1 MGTKVNS
8 NYEDLLTFT
17 RASKGHALRPVSYG
31 DELVENGDFSSTD
44 LSDWAEIG
52 NPTATVSGGELTLS
66 GDGGYNDGI
75 QQTFNTTIGNV
86 YKLTVT
92 GRSITGSLRVLVRQ
106 FGGSYATLAAQSIG
120 TTTNQDVTLIF
131 TAISS
136 QCYVQLMQ
144 WSGSAGSGVFDNI
157 SVKEVTFDQPDG
169 TLTLFEH
176 PAGIPRVEYDADGNR
191 LGLLVEE
198 ARTNLVTRSES
209 FDNSAWTKVEGS
221 ITADTITAP
230 DGTSTADF
238 FVPSTNNVG
247 NHLVRDAINV
257 SSAQHSWS
265 VFAKAG
271 GYSWI
276 RLIHDDG
283 DDVSHSAYFD
293 LNNGAVGAVSGSAT
307 ASITDVGNGWY
318 RCSVTASAA
327 ASASSTQNQF
337 IYVAEGNGDVNFAGN
352 GTSGVYLWGAQLE
365 VGAFPTSY
373 IKSDSGTTTTRSA
386 DVASIP
392 VADFGLNRSS
402 YSMLLEAISSAPDNA
417 AGTGNNVNN
426 IAQLKSAGANY
437 SSLGIGSSG
446 PRVNRPSLA
455 SRNNAATIVAAGGGG
470 DVASLDNTFDEGL
483 LVKFSASFDVDSGT
497 IAGSVNGSTVFS
509 STGSVAG
516 VDLSFTNLEFNK
528 GQGAAYIKSIK
539 YYPRRL
545 TNAQLQDLTS

>member
-392 VADFGLNRSS
+392 VADFGYNQSEGTVFVEAKASGDSLTFPRVISFQDDPSNRWELIGDTTLDVRIFHRSNGTTDVSS
-402 YSMLLEAISSAPDNA
+402 DIISNVLDGETSFKLAYAKAENDA
-417 AGTGNNVNN
+417 AGSGNGGSVVTDTSNGQLTNVDTLY
-426 IAQLKSAGANY
+426 IGVGAN
-437 SSLGIGSSG
+437 GSS
-446 PRVNRPSLA
+446 NFL
-455 SRNNAATIVAAGGGG
+455 
-470 DVASLDNTFDEGL
+470 
-483 LVKFSASFDVDSGT
+483 
-497 IAGSVNGSTVFS
+497 NGH
-509 STGSVAG
+509 
-516 VDLSFTNLEFNK
+516 
-528 GQGAAYIKSIK
+528 IKSIK

-545 TNAQLQDLTS
+545 SNAKLVELTS

>member
-8 NYEDLLTFT
+8 NYESLLTFT

-31 DELVENGDFSSTD
+31 DELVTNGTFDTDSDWTKSSTGI
-44 LSDWAEIG
+44 SGGVATVTIG
-52 NPTATVSGGELTLS
+52 YRFLVQDAGLQTGKLYYISFDYTETSSSKLRVNTTGTNGAQQALLTTVSG
-66 GDGGYNDGI
+66 
-75 QQTFNTTIGNV
+75 
-86 YKLTVT
+86 
-92 GRSITGSLRVLVRQ
+92 TGS
-106 FGGSYATLAAQSIG
+106 G
-120 TTTNQDVTLIF
+120 TIQGAVVAEGPYI
-131 TAISS
+131 AIEA
-136 QCYVQLMQ
+136 
-144 WSGSAGSGVFDNI
+144 GSAAFTGTIDNV
-157 SVKEVTFDQPDG
+157 SVKEVTFDESDG

-392 VADFGLNRSS
+392 VADFGYNQSEGTVFVEAKASGDSLTFPRVISFQDDPSNRWELIGDTTLDVRIFHRSNGTTDVSS
-402 YSMLLEAISSAPDNA
+402 DIISNVLDGETSFKLAYAKAENDA
-417 AGTGNNVNN
+417 AGSGNGGSVVTDTSNGQLNNVDTLY
-426 IAQLKSAGANY
+426 IGVGAN
-437 SSLGIGSSG
+437 GSSDF
-446 PRVNRPSLA
+446 L
-455 SRNNAATIVAAGGGG
+455 
-470 DVASLDNTFDEGL
+470 
-483 LVKFSASFDVDSGT
+483 
-497 IAGSVNGSTVFS
+497 NGH
-509 STGSVAG
+509 
-516 VDLSFTNLEFNK
+516 
-528 GQGAAYIKSIK
+528 IKSIK
-539 YYPRRL
+539 YFPRRL
-545 TNAQLQDLTS
+545 TNAQLVDLTS